1 MAALQV
7 AVQPDELILEH
18 GAGRMA
24 LTPVTP
30 RVVRVRYTTKAAFSS
45 RQSLMVVPQRIPR
58 APFTV
63 SETPEYITFSTSALT
78 IDIDRQTA
86 AFTYRTSDGALLT
99 REPAR
104 GGKTLTP
111 VDVAVSVFDDAT
123 VVRSEMSADGLRSQ
137 AEAVRQRVDRQAYQT
152 RLEFEW
158 APGEAL
164 YGLGSHEEG
173 MLNLRGQHQYLYQ
186 DRKSTRLNSSHVK
199 ISYAVF

>member
-1 MAALQV
+1 
-7 AVQPDELILEH
+7 
-18 GAGRMA
+18 
-24 LTPVTP
+24 
-30 RVVRVRYTTKAAFSS
+30 
-45 RQSLMVVPQRIPR
+45 
-58 APFTV
+58 
-63 SETPEYITFSTSALT
+63 STSALT
-78 IDIDRQTA
+78 INIDRQTA

-99 REPAR
+99 KEPAR

-111 VDVAVSVFDDAT
+111 VDVVVSVFDEAT

-158 APGEAL
+158 ATGEAL

-186 DRKSTRLNSSHVK
+186 QNMKAVVPVLISTRGYGILLD
-199 ISYAVF
+199 SYSAMTFHDDAFGSYLWAEVNDEMDFYFVYGPEFDQ